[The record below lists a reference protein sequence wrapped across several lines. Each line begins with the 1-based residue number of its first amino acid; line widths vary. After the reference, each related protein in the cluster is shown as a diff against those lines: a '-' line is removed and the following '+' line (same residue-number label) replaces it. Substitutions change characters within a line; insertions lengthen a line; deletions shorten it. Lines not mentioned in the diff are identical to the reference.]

1 MVLEGDVNPRDL
13 VQKCAC
19 MSRGEIMLVYRLNEL
34 LLVVCLFC
42 LLKKG
47 GGRADFY
54 HKTDGVY

>member
-1 MVLEGDVNPRDL
+1 MVLEGDVNPRGR

-19 MSRGEIMLVYRLNEL
+19 ISRGEIMLGHRLNEL

-47 GGRADFY
+47 GGGYDFY